1 MATVAAST
9 PSRKPTAFYATLH
22 GLAGVLTKPADAV
35 LFLEHESGAVV
46 TVTQA
51 DAPALVVLGEVASS
65 TEQYIADMARG
76 GYVAIACSRAQEV
89 A

>member
-22 GLAGVLTKPADAV
+22 GLAGILTKPADAV

-51 DAPALVVLGEVASS
+51 DAPHLVVLGEVASS
-65 TEQYIADMARG
+65 MQQYIDDMTAG
-76 GYVAIACSRAQEV
+76 GYAAIACSRAQEV

>member
-1 MATVAAST
+1 MQTVADPT
-9 PSRKPTAFYATLH
+9 PSRKSTAFYATLH
-22 GLAGVLTKPADAV
+22 GLSGVLTKPAGHV

-51 DAPALVVLGEVASS
+51 DAPHLVVLGEVASS
-65 TEQYIADMARG
+65 MQQYLADMARG
-76 GYVAIACSRAQEV
+76 GYAAIACARLQEV